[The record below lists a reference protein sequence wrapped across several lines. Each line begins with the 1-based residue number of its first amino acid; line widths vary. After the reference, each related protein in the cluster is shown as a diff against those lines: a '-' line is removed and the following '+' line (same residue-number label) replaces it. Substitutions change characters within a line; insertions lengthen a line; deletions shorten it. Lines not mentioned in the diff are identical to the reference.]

1 MKRNIL
7 IATLSIAVAVVSCKK
22 DDATNSN
29 PSVVITSTQTLK
41 VKYPTGANSLFR
53 FKDSTIV
60 ASSEIGTT
68 NWDFGFVHENYTP
81 SMIVNSHISGPGS
94 AGVIVQPT
102 LYDAVT
108 AAPATG
114 YAYDTAVT
122 QRAVK
127 AADWYTYNPVT
138 HLPQLVTPRTFV
150 FKASDGIHYAKVEL
164 LNVGY
169 VNLIGTGGAALPDTL
184 TYKFRYSY
192 QANGSTTF

>member
-7 IATLSIAVAVVSCKK
+7 FAALSIAVAVVSCKK
-22 DDATNSN
+22 DDATTTLSTT
-29 PSVVITSTQTLK
+29 ITSTQTLK

-60 ASSEIGTT
+60 ASSDIATT
-68 NWDFGFVHENYTP
+68 NWDFGFIHENYTP
-81 SMIVNSHISGPGS
+81 SMIVNSHSSGPGS
-94 AGVIVQPT
+94 AGVIAQAS
-102 LYDAVT
+102 LYDGVT
-108 AAPATG
+108 TAPTTG
-114 YAYDTAVT
+114 YAYDTTVT

-138 HLPQLVTPRTFV
+138 HLPQLVTPRTFI
-150 FKASDGIHYAKVEL
+150 FKAADGIHYAKVEL

-169 VNLIGTGGAALPDTL
+169 VNLIGSGGAALPDTL